1 MQKLELP
8 EALNDIRRKIAVL
21 ERRLAH
27 IDEGIDLYQKA
38 AADETDP
45 LTKYK
50 LEEQVLKK
58 EEERIVY
65 DEQVRSQKVYLS
77 EFENDLKQQHEM
89 RRKQLAQIDEHLQ
102 AVLSSAKSILAR
114 NKDIGQQDRTLMQS
128 LRKGFIKK
136 EYTVDD
142 ERITRFREL
151 LDLVNKHNRTKAE
164 A

>member
-1 MQKLELP
+1 M
-8 EALNDIRRKIAVL
+8 L

-27 IDEGIDLYQKA
+27 IDEGIELFRKA
-38 AADETDP
+38 ADEETDP

-50 LEEQVLKK
+50 LQEQVLKK

-77 EFENDLKQQHEM
+77 EFENDLKQQHNM
-89 RRKQLAQIDEHLQ
+89 RKKQLEQIDEHLQ
-102 AVLSSAKSILAR
+102 AVLNSAKTILAQ
-114 NKDIGQQDRTLMQS
+114 NKSMNAQDRTIMQS

-136 EYTVDD
+136 QYTVDD
-142 ERITRFREL
+142 EKITRFREL

>member
-8 EALNDIRRKIAVL
+8 EALNDIRRKITVL

-27 IDEGIDLYQKA
+27 IDEGIALYQNA
-38 AADETDP
+38 AEKEADP

-50 LEEQVLKK
+50 LQEQVLKK

-77 EFENDLKQQHEM
+77 EFENDLKQQHNM
-89 RRKQLAQIDEHLQ
+89 RKKQLAQIDEHLQ
-102 AVLSSAKSILAR
+102 AVLRSAKTILAQ
-114 NKDIGQQDRTLMQS
+114 NKSMDAQDRSIMQS

-136 EYTVDD
+136 QYTVDD

>member
-27 IDEGIDLYQKA
+27 IDEGIGLYQKA
-38 AADETDP
+38 AAEETEP

-50 LEEQVLKK
+50 LQEQVLKK

-77 EFENDLKQQHEM
+77 EFENDLKQQHNM
-89 RRKQLAQIDEHLQ
+89 RKKQLAQIDEHLQ
-102 AVLSSAKSILAR
+102 AVLRSAKTILVQ
-114 NKDIGQQDRTLMQS
+114 NKSMNAQDRTMLQS
-128 LRKGFIKK
+128 LRKGFIKRQ
-136 EYTVDD
+136 YTVDD